1 MLVEVSGC
9 PTVVIVVVRCVV
21 SSRWETAALPPLPYT
36 RRCCADDLVSRV
48 AKPSRPFLHL
58 VGLVGSIDNDMS
70 GPAAD
75 RREAQVAD
83 PRAAVSR
90 AGPHADRGP
99 GQRSPRCSG
108 GRAGRR
114 RAARLTVYREL
125 AERRAKGGN
134 RKLAYFSLGGGMAW
148 NVKGTY
154 LETCS
159 CEFMCPC
166 NFSFAHGADYD
177 RCRVTLVFNVTQGDV
192 EGTDVGGLVVA
203 VIADT
208 PKVMTEGNWRL
219 GLFIDAKASDEQ
231 AGKLLRVFS
240 GQLGGGM
247 AALAPLIGEILGVER
262 APIEVREDGLRH
274 SVRIGDAVDFEIE
287 DVVPF
292 GVETGEPVL
301 IVGMFHPPG
310 RNPRGRGEAD
320 QHQRVRHRVRGQ
332 VRLVR
337 IAMPWA
343 A

>member
-1 MLVEVSGC
+1 
-9 PTVVIVVVRCVV
+9 
-21 SSRWETAALPPLPYT
+21 
-36 RRCCADDLVSRV
+36 
-48 AKPSRPFLHL
+48 
-58 VGLVGSIDNDMS
+58 
-70 GPAAD
+70 
-75 RREAQVAD
+75 
-83 PRAAVSR
+83 
-90 AGPHADRGP
+90 
-99 GQRSPRCSG
+99 
-108 GRAGRR
+108 
-114 RAARLTVYREL
+114 
-125 AERRAKGGN
+125 
-134 RKLAYFSLGGGMAW
+134 MAW
-148 NVKGTY
+148 NVNGTY

-231 AGKLLRVFS
+231 AGKLLGVFS
-240 GQLGGGM
+240 GQLGGPM

-292 GVETGEPVL
+292 GVETGEPVR
-301 IVGMFHPPG
+301 IVGMFHPAG
-310 RNPRGRGEAD
+310 SEFRAAEAKRTNISAFGIEYEGKSALSAS
-320 QHQRVRHRVRGQ
+320 QFS
-332 VRLVR
+332 
-337 IAMPWA
+337 WA